1 MNMVPWVGL
10 FLGTLFPSAPAVAP
24 TASPDRAV
32 EAFPAEALVPVADER
47 AEHLVPPLRERSKK
61 ELWLAEKAHR
71 PGVHVTDEQLRPPRA
86 SRTGKKPPARQPCAQ
101 AAEMLAGPKPR
112 VGTRVQPLATLHNQ
126 WTRELMTFIPG
137 QPYLDRFRIFLRDHF
152 TNQAT
157 KVDPELA
164 DVLVSAALHFHAQRV
179 DVVSGYRS
187 PKYNLVLRKKGRQVA
202 RESQHTQ
209 GTAVDFRIRGVP
221 TEKLLGFVRSL
232 RLGGVG
238 FYPHAHFVHSDTGPI
253 RYWQGS

>member
-1 MNMVPWVGL
+1 MVAWLGL
-10 FLGTLFPSAPAVAP
+10 FLSTVLTSAPAADPAAP
-24 TASPDRAV
+24 QNPPAQGFV
-32 EAFPAEALVPVADER
+32 AEALVPVSDER
-47 AEHLVPPLRERSKK
+47 DADLVPPLRERSKK

-71 PGVHVTDEQLRPPRA
+71 PDVHVTDEQLRPPRVCHA
-86 SRTGKKPPARQPCAQ
+86 GQKPLPRQPCAQ
-101 AAEMLAGPKPR
+101 AAERLAGPTSP
-112 VGTRVQPLATLHNQ
+112 VGTRVQPLTTLHNQ

-137 QPYLDRFRIFLRDHF
+137 QPYLERFRSFLRDHF

-157 KVDPELA
+157 NIDPELA
-164 DVLVSAALHFHAQRV
+164 DVLVSAALHFRAPRI

-187 PKYNLVLRKKGRQVA
+187 PKYNMILRKKGHQVA
-202 RESQHTQ
+202 RESQHMQ
-209 GTAVDFRIRGVP
+209 GNAVDFRIRGVP

-238 FYPHAHFVHSDTGPI
+238 FYPHAHFVHSDTGRI

>member
-1 MNMVPWVGL
+1 MFAWVGL
-10 FLGTLFPSAPAVAP
+10 LLATALPVLPGVDPADAPESAL
-24 TASPDRAV
+24 
-32 EAFPAEALVPVADER
+32 EAFPAEPLVQVLDER
-47 AEHLVPPLRERSKK
+47 AAHLVPPLRERSKK
-61 ELWLAEKAHR
+61 ELWLIEKAHR
-71 PGVHVTDEQLRPPRA
+71 PDVHVTDEQLRPPRVCRA
-86 SRTGKKPPARQPCAQ
+86 DLKPRSRQPCAL
-101 AAEMLAGPKPR
+101 AAERLAGPSPP
-112 VGTRVQPLATLHNQ
+112 VGARVQPLTTLHNQ

-137 QPYLDRFRIFLRDHF
+137 QPYLERFRTFLRDHF

-157 KVDPELA
+157 HMDPELA
-164 DVLVSAALHFHAQRV
+164 QVLVSAALHFHAQRI

-187 PKYNLVLRKKGRQVA
+187 PKYNLMLRKKGHQVA

-209 GTAVDFRIRGVP
+209 GNAVDFRIRGVP

-238 FYPHAHFVHSDTGPI
+238 FYPHARFVHSDTGPI

>member
-1 MNMVPWVGL
+1 MFAWVGL
-10 FLGTLFPSAPAVAP
+10 LLATALPVLPGVDPADAPESAL
-24 TASPDRAV
+24 
-32 EAFPAEALVPVADER
+32 EAFPAEPLVQVLDER
-47 AEHLVPPLRERSKK
+47 AAHLVPPLRERSKK
-61 ELWLAEKAHR
+61 ELWLIEKAHR
-71 PGVHVTDEQLRPPRA
+71 PDVHVTDEQLRPPRVCRA
-86 SRTGKKPPARQPCAQ
+86 DLKPRSRQPCAL
-101 AAEMLAGPKPR
+101 AAERLAGPSPP
-112 VGTRVQPLATLHNQ
+112 VGARVQPLTTLHNQ

-137 QPYLDRFRIFLRDHF
+137 QPYLERFRTFLRDHF

-157 KVDPELA
+157 HMDPELA
-164 DVLVSAALHFHAQRV
+164 QVLVSAALHFHAPRI

-187 PKYNLVLRKKGRQVA
+187 PKYNLILRKKGHQVA

-209 GTAVDFRIRGVP
+209 GNAVDFRIRGVP

-238 FYPHAHFVHSDTGPI
+238 FYPHARFVHSDTGRI